1 MRVLLNGETRDCRDG
16 VTVHELVSELGLGQR
31 KIAVEINRDILP
43 RDGYAQCRLHDGDV
57 IEIVHFIGG
66 G

>member
-1 MRVLLNGETRDCRDG
+1 MRVLLNGETRDFRDG
-16 VTVHELVSELGLGQR
+16 VTVHEIVFELGLTQR

-43 RDGYAQCRLHDGDV
+43 RDGYAQRRLHDGDV